1 MASSRPRSDS
11 PRPRKTAGGPR
22 PRRAAR
28 KKAAPSASEALARR
42 VGALCREKRAED
54 VVVLDVRG
62 LADYMDF
69 LVIAT
74 GLAERQNRAVAD
86 HVVRSLRGE
95 KVRPL
100 SVSGEDVGTWICVD
114 LVDVVLHVFDRA
126 TRTHY
131 DLELLWGDAPRL
143 DLGDPKAAAPVPPTV
158 G

>member
-1 MASSRPRSDS
+1 VA
-11 PRPRKTAGGPR
+11 
-22 PRRAAR
+22 
-28 KKAAPSASEALARR
+28 
-42 VGALCREKRAED
+42 ALCREKRAED

-62 LADYMDF
+62 VADYMDF

-126 TRTHY
+126 TRKHY
-131 DLELLWGDAPRL
+131 DLELLWGDAPVL
-143 DLGDPKAAAPVPPTV
+143 ETGDVKPSAVPPTV